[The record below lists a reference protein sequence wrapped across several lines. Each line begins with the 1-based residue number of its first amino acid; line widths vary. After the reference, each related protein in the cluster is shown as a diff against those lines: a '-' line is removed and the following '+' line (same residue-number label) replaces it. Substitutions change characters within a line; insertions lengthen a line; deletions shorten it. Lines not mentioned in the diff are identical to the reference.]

1 MVIQVSEALDSD
13 NAIMLT
19 VDRQSVGSFVDGIWV
34 PGVTT
39 VFKSLISVQQPD
51 AKELQLLPE
60 GERQK
65 DIRKFIS
72 TKALKTADQKTQTPS
87 DLVNYKGAQYKIIKV
102 NDYDDYG
109 YTRALGARV

>member
-13 NAIMLT
+13 NAVMLT
-19 VDRQSVGSFVDGIWV
+19 VDRQAAGSFVDGVWV
-34 PGVTT
+34 RGVVT
-39 VFKSLISVQQPD
+39 VFKSLISVQQPN
-51 AKELQLLPE
+51 AKELQLLSE

-72 TKALKTADQKTQTPS
+72 IKSLKMANVEQQTQAD
-87 DLVNYKGAQYKIIKV
+87 LINYKGAQYKIIRV

-109 YTRALGARV
+109 YTRALGARI